1 MYALFIFLIG
11 LYIINLLLIVKLA
24 IKIFYFT

>member
-11 LYIINLLLIVKLA
+11 LYIINLLLIGKLA